1 MTMEYEQ
8 WKEILSAIDNEADL
22 SKDNVIEK
30 VKEKLKA
37 IDSSAYEEWEKT
49 DFDVNYLFQVENIQ
63 RALLHLVAYGN
74 LGNVAGAL
82 LKVEGINVNAK
93 EEDGWTPLHLA
104 AQNGHKEIVD
114 ALLAKEADVNAKRV
128 FAGYVTAALSTA
140 VAVAL
145 FATGTVA
152 VELMSVMIAV
162 AAVTIVVLLA
172 VGGITY
178 SILKP
183 STKMDETK
191 KAQNVNGQE
200 VSPN

>member
-1 MTMEYEQ
+1 M
-8 WKEILSAIDNEADL
+8 
-22 SKDNVIEK
+22 
-30 VKEKLKA
+30 
-37 IDSSAYEEWEKT
+37 
-49 DFDVNYLFQVENIQ
+49 
-63 RALLHLVAYGN
+63 
-74 LGNVAGAL
+74 LG
-82 LKVEGINVNAK
+82 
-93 EEDGWTPLHLA
+93 
-104 AQNGHKEIVD
+104 
-114 ALLAKEADVNAKRV
+114 
-128 FAGYVTAALSTA
+128 TA

-162 AAVTIVVLLA
+162 AAVTIVALA